1 MIVCLATLIL
11 SQGVPPPHCGRAR
24 CDHDAAPN
32 KFPSTC
38 LRIAAPRG
46 LAAHE
51 ADPRGQE
58 PPPTVDGR
66 RQAFGGKGS
75 QAPHSCG
82 RRFPQPQRSR
92 AGRAGRGQSP
102 APEWTRRPR
111 GRREMT
117 KRRDVG
123 SVDEEVLA
131 CINAHAPNDI
141 HEATGKTAG
150 LFRKVSDPDSSH
162 QLHFID
168 AVRLAALDM
177 RHGREPRL
185 LICMERLARA
195 RRGSG
200 RRGAV
205 QRRSRP
211 AGASRRRRVGPGAQ
225 RYPGYGRRRPPPR
238 RGIAHRQAPDRR
250 RAAHVRT
257 HPTSVRPRPGGAPAA
272 ALGGGGV
279 MEEPTKVDLRGSPS
293 PFGEANLNMAERSL
307 IWETAARLHP
317 LDAGVGTFADTVA
330 ALASIYSAFRDGK

>member
-1 MIVCLATLIL
+1 MTPWSNNSSMTSTATVRSGRRSGGSLPWKQ
-11 SQGVPPPHCGRAR
+11 SPADQTNERAPPPPHSPGGPHG
-24 CDHDAAPN
+24 HDAAPS
-32 KFPSTC
+32 KFPSAC
-38 LRIAAPRG
+38 LRSRRRG
-46 LAAHE
+46 LAAHK

-162 QLHFID
+162 QLRFID

-238 RGIAHRQAPDRR
+238 RGIARRQAPDRR

-272 ALGGGGV
+272 ALGGGG
-279 MEEPTKVDLRGSPS
+279 MKNTC
-293 PFGEANLNMAERSL
+293 
-307 IWETAARLHP
+307 
-317 LDAGVGTFADTVA
+317 
-330 ALASIYSAFRDGK
+330 RDFITT